1 MGTAILVFLV
11 LCVVF
16 YWIGRSAK
24 TKQQNTS
31 IPPKQ
36 RSAISSNRPFP
47 QEKTAPSLQNG
58 ADVRQ
63 VHIDG
68 VRRNIMR
75 NELRPDQRQAL
86 TDIRRQNALDRQHD
100 SRMAAAAGLAGVVA
114 GAALM
119 HHHDAQETQ
128 AHIDQVAAMQRDA
141 LAMQDQNDSDVDDPS
156 TDDFDIDQNVDW
168 SADDDGQSDSD
179 DYDNDDY
186 DSDDYNSDD
195 YDYDDA
201 SDTDD
206 YDADDY
212 PDHNDGFDYS
222 DDAGSYDDY
231 GDYGGDD
238 GGDFF

>member
-1 MGTAILVFLV
+1 MGTAILVIFV
-11 LCVVF
+11 LFVIF
-16 YWIGRSAK
+16 YCLGRSAK

-31 IPPKQ
+31 SISPSQ

-47 QEKTAPSLQNG
+47 QEKPTPSLQNG
-58 ADVRQ
+58 ADIPKA
-63 VHIDG
+63 HIDA

-75 NELRPDQRQAL
+75 HELRPDQRQAL
-86 TDIRRQNALDRQHD
+86 ADIRRQNALDRQHD

-119 HHHDAQETQ
+119 RHHDAQETQ
-128 AHIDQVAAMQRDA
+128 AHIDQAAAMQRDT
-141 LAMQDQNDSDVDDPS
+141 LAMQDQNDSGVDDSS
-156 TDDFDIDQNVDW
+156 TDDLDIDQNVDW
-168 SADDDGQSDSD
+168 SADDDGQFGSD

-186 DSDDYNSDD
+186 DSDDYDSDD

-201 SDTDD
+201 SD
-206 YDADDY
+206 ADEY
-212 PDHNDGFDYS
+212 PDNDDGFDYN

-231 GDYGGDD
+231 GDYGGGDD